1 MVTLNFIL
9 ILIALMLSVSFIVA
23 LMIEAIKKVVTEE
36 VIKRRYKSLEI
47 FSLIFTCIISFF
59 AYLVFLLFYIHV
71 PILFIDIVKLIVVG
85 ILFIIACGC
94 GSQVGYDKV
103 IKTIKQIIEI
113 FKGGGAIEIW

>member
-1 MVTLNFIL
+1 
-9 ILIALMLSVSFIVA
+9 MLSVSFIVA
-23 LMIEAIKKVVTEE
+23 LMIEAIKKIVTEE
-36 VIKRRYKSLEI
+36 EIKRRYKSLEI
-47 FSLIFTCIISFF
+47 FSLIFTCIVSFF
-59 AYLVFLLFYIHV
+59 AYLVFLLFYITGVV
-71 PILFIDIVKLIVVG
+71 PLLDIIKLIVAG